1 MIQVCLLLLGTAF
14 GGGIVS
20 IGSNR
25 FVRPNAKHAKAR
37 NPSSFSTLPFCS
49 SL

>member
-14 GGGIVS
+14 GESCGSDLSILAVRTQSTQKHGILR
-20 IGSNR
+20 G
-25 FVRPNAKHAKAR
+25 
-37 NPSSFSTLPFCS
+37 FSTLPFCS